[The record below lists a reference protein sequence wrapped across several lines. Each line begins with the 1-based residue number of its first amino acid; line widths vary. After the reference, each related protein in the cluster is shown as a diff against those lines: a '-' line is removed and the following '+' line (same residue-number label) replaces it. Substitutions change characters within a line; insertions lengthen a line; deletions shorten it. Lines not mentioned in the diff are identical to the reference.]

1 MPRKK
6 SKGASKIEKA
16 LWKKV
21 DSKEIHYENF
31 AEGIEKFYF
40 WVTDFMESTLHYK
53 LSKIEDTSFASVGSS
68 QWGLIEKRKSIQ
80 QDKAAQYMG
89 TMGGMIKSMMQ
100 IYKELKIIDE
110 RLNYYSEA
118 DTGSVAAEIAL
129 KSLWID
135 LVEGGAKQPTS
146 VLGLASQVGFVTLP
160 DLFFNITPKDSKS
173 VDKAVDNSKIETN
186 VQVKNI
192 LKRKLKQYMTW
203 RDRTKSELATRR
215 YFNIKYL
222 AQHFNVIKM
231 YGDWAKP
238 YLQNIGR
245 LNQKVQEDYSYQLLE
260 GSESTVADIELMGQ
274 RKIKERD
281 TEFDKVFP
289 IMVVNFHHRTRPVSA
304 YQQEQHRGS
313 LHIGRVE
320 IKFTSYLAN
329 KKGLDDYKNKK
340 KTETLKLLK
349 TVDASMSALLDSP
362 DSKAEFEGYL
372 KEAEGIKEKQ
382 AEDEKKV
389 KGKSSFGGFE
399 IFIPEYFKKTQ
410 RDARLKSK
418 SSKKPKRGSDDLTDE
433 KSLAKIIAKEDVGT
447 IFKTFKIVHGMLVRS

>member
-1 MPRKK
+1 
-6 SKGASKIEKA
+6 
-16 LWKKV
+16 
-21 DSKEIHYENF
+21 
-31 AEGIEKFYF
+31 
-40 WVTDFMESTLHYK
+40 MESTLHYK
-53 LSKIEDTSFASVGSS
+53 ISKIEDTSFASVGSS
-68 QWGLIEKRKSIQ
+68 QWGLIEQRKSIQ

-89 TMGGMIKSMMQ
+89 TIGGMIKSMMQ

-110 RLNYYSEA
+110 RLTYYSEA

-160 DLFFNITPKDSKS
+160 DLFFNITPKDGKS
-173 VDKAVDNSKIETN
+173 VDKTVDNAKIETN

-203 RDRTKSELATRR
+203 RTRTKSELATRR

-245 LNQKVQEDYSYQLLE
+245 LNQDVQEEYSYQLLE

-274 RKIKERD
+274 RLIKERD
-281 TEFDKVFP
+281 SEFEHVFP
-289 IMVVNFHHRTRPVSA
+289 VMVVKFHHRTRPVSV
-304 YQQEQHRGS
+304 YQQEQHQGS

-329 KKGLDDYKNKK
+329 KKGIENYRNEK

-372 KEAEGIKEKQ
+372 KEAEGITEKQ
-382 AEDEKKV
+382 TKDEKKV
-389 KGKSSFGGFE
+389 KGVSSFGGFE

-410 RDARLKSK
+410 RTARLKSK
-418 SSKKPKRGSDDLTDE
+418 AGKGSKKLKMGSDDLTDE
-433 KSLAKIIAKEDVGT
+433 RALSKIIAKEDVKT